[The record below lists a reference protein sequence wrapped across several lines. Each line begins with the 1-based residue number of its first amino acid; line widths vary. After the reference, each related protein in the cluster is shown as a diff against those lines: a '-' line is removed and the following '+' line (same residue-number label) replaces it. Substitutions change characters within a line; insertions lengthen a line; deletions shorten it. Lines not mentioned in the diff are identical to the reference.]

1 LSYFDDV
8 YKIVMEIPSG
18 SVMTYGQIAKF
29 LGNPRGAR
37 AVGYALRSD
46 CAPDNLPWHRVV
58 NSKGE
63 ISLRKTLQGDSS
75 RTFQR
80 VLLESEG
87 VKFKANNRID
97 LAIYQLIIS

>member
-1 LSYFDDV
+1 MSFFSDV
-8 YKIVMEIPSG
+8 YKVVLGIPPG

-37 AVGYALRSD
+37 AVGYALRSRN
-46 CAPDNLPWHRVV
+46 APDNLPWHRVV

-80 VLLESEG
+80 ILLESEG
-87 VKFKANNRID
+87 VVFDCYGRID
-97 LAIYQLIIS
+97 LSIYQLTIR

>member
-1 LSYFDDV
+1 MPYFDDV

-18 SVMTYGQIAKF
+18 SVMTYGQIARF

-37 AVGYALRSD
+37 AVGYALRSPN
-46 CAPDNLPWHRVV
+46 APDNLPWHRVV
-58 NSKGE
+58 NSRGE
-63 ISLRKTLQGDSS
+63 ISFRKTVQGDSS

-87 VKFKANNRID
+87 VEFKTNNRID
-97 LAIYQLIIS
+97 LAVYQLVIY

>member
-1 LSYFDDV
+1 MSFFSDV
-8 YKIVMEIPSG
+8 HKVVMGIPSG
-18 SVMTYGQIAKF
+18 SVMTYGQVARF

-37 AVGYALRSD
+37 AVGYALRSRN
-46 CAPDNLPWHRVV
+46 APDNLPWHRVV

-87 VKFKANNRID
+87 VVFDSYDKID
-97 LAIYQLIIS
+97 LTLYGLTID